1 MIVLPLALGMML
13 VLLTLYTGIDG
24 LKRLAQL
31 QLYHP
36 GLAILA
42 CLAQAANVVLQ
53 EGRLVSV
60 VLSACLLSTFCWYNR
75 ARAGMKL
82 IVLGLA
88 LNAAVMVSNG
98 GVMPVAPDAL
108 ALVHPGP
115 IKQGMQLPRS
125 KAQVMDDATAHLFWL
140 GDRLVLPGP
149 LAPLAAWS
157 LGDICL
163 LLGVGQLLHS
173 AMTSGRIHE
182 RTGT

>member
-1 MIVLPLALGMML
+1 MIVLPLALGMM
-13 VLLTLYTGIDG
+13 VVALTVYTGIPG

-31 QLYHP
+31 QLYQP

-53 EGRLVSV
+53 EGRLVWV
-60 VLSACLLSTFCWYNR
+60 VLSLCLLSTFCWHNR
-75 ARAGMKL
+75 RRAGMKL

-88 LNAAVMVSNG
+88 LNAAVMISNG
-98 GVMPVAPDAL
+98 GVMPVAPQAL
-108 ALVHPGP
+108 ARVHAVPVT
-115 IKQGMQLPRS
+115 QAMQLPWS
-125 KAQVMDDATAHLFWL
+125 KAQVMNDATAHLFWL
-140 GDRLVLPGP
+140 GDRLLLPGP

-163 LLGVGQLLHS
+163 ILGVGQLLHS

-182 RTGT
+182 RTGI